1 MGTSAEPV
9 SRRIEQE
16 AVSEAGERSSII
28 KADKK
33 AGKLVGP
40 YLVGE
45 LIGEGTQGKVKEAV
59 HSETL
64 RRVAIKIVNKLQLRK
79 IKNAEENMKRELKIH
94 RRLKHEHVVELL
106 EVLEVRKPDKE
117 KQYIVLELINGGS
130 LQDILDEL
138 PTHVLPVR
146 LAARIGRQLFRGLEY
161 IHSKGVVHRD
171 IKPSNLMVTSD
182 GVLKITDLGVAE
194 LLDECAPPA
203 ARPPAARPPPPPPP
217 PPPPRRRRRRR
228 APPPP
233 APASL
238 AIVPQVRAGRH
249 VLEVARQPRL
259 PAAGGGVGLAAVFRV
274 QGGRLGEW
282 RRSSSPR
289 RAACPSRGRAHPAV
303 REHLEGRFRDADG
316 RVQPEL
322 RLAHLLRLFARP
334 PQGRPGRAVRISDGA
349 SSTAPRPRRLTHTS
363 RTPLLLPLQTLG
375 RRRAAAPVALG
386 RRRRRRLR
394 RRR

>member
-9 SRRIEQE
+9 PRRIEQE

-194 LLDECAPPA
+194 LLDECA
-203 ARPPAARPPPPPPP
+203 ARP
-217 PPPPRRRRRRR
+217 
-228 APPPP
+228 
-233 APASL
+233 
-238 AIVPQVRAGRH
+238 
-249 VLEVARQPRL
+249 
-259 PAAGGGVGLAAVFRV
+259 
-274 QGGRLGEW
+274 
-282 RRSSSPR
+282 
-289 RAACPSRGRAHPAV
+289 AACPP
-303 REHLEGRFRDADG
+303 
-316 RVQPEL
+316 
-322 RLAHLLRLFARP
+322 ARP
-334 PQGRPGRAVRISDGA
+334 AWPACLKKVPGEKI
-349 SSTAPRPRRLTHTS
+349 H
-363 RTPLLLPLQTLG
+363 
-375 RRRAAAPVALG
+375 
-386 RRRRRRLR
+386 
-394 RRR
+394 

>member
-138 PTHVLPVR
+138 PTRVLPSASPR
-146 LAARIGRQLFRGLEY
+146 ASAASSSAGWSTSL
-161 IHSKGVVHRD
+161 KGVHRD

-182 GVLKITDLGVAE
+182 GMLKIMTSASPSCWTVRRP
-194 LLDECAPPA
+194 PPA
-203 ARPPAARPPPPPPP
+203 RPPARPPAAAAA
-217 PPPPRRRRRRR
+217 PPPPRRRRRARR
-228 APPPP
+228 RPRRRLPRH
-233 APASL
+233 
-238 AIVPQVRAGRH
+238 RAAGTRRTTR
-249 VLEVARQPRL
+249 ARSRAAARL
-259 PAAGGGVGLAAVFRV
+259 PAAEVASGSQQFSG
-274 QGGRLGEW
+274 
-282 RRSSSPR
+282 
-289 RAACPSRGRAHPAV
+289 SRWTS
-303 REHLEGRFRDADG
+303 G
-316 RVQPEL
+316 RV
-322 RLAHLLRLFARP
+322 
-334 PQGRPGRAVRISDGA
+334 G
-349 SSTAPRPRRLTHTS
+349 
-363 RTPLLLPLQTLG
+363 
-375 RRRAAAPVALG
+375 
-386 RRRRRRLR
+386 
-394 RRR
+394 

>member
-9 SRRIEQE
+9 PRRIEQE

-106 EVLEVRKPDKE
+106 EVLEIKKPDKE

-161 IHSKGVVHRD
+161 IHSKGCPKDIPEDFREGEAYAHRGHSVD
-171 IKPSNLMVTSD
+171 AYMAALCNDSVQFPTRLALIKWLHERGYSLEGSYAMEVALKDDDLPMVGALMALGVPFDADFFTSD
-182 GVLKITDLGVAE
+182 RWNQYETRADQCYESYAVVEWARNQGWEIPKDKWPNGPTVPNTLAE
-194 LLDECAPPA
+194 
-203 ARPPAARPPPPPPP
+203 
-217 PPPPRRRRRRR
+217 
-228 APPPP
+228 
-233 APASL
+233 
-238 AIVPQVRAGRH
+238 
-249 VLEVARQPRL
+249 
-259 PAAGGGVGLAAVFRV
+259 
-274 QGGRLGEW
+274 
-282 RRSSSPR
+282 
-289 RAACPSRGRAHPAV
+289 
-303 REHLEGRFRDADG
+303 
-316 RVQPEL
+316 
-322 RLAHLLRLFARP
+322 
-334 PQGRPGRAVRISDGA
+334 
-349 SSTAPRPRRLTHTS
+349 
-363 RTPLLLPLQTLG
+363 
-375 RRRAAAPVALG
+375 
-386 RRRRRRLR
+386 
-394 RRR
+394 

>member
-1 MGTSAEPV
+1 LRNSCALLGTSAEPV
-9 SRRIEQE
+9 PRRIEQE

-106 EVLEVRKPDKE
+106 EVLEIKKPDKE

-194 LLDECAPPA
+194 LLDEYAQDDTCSKSRGSPAFQPPEVA
-203 ARPPAARPPPPPPP
+203 SGSQQFSGFKVDVWASGVTLFLATSGRVPFEGSSLIQLFENISKGDFEMPTGASHPNFTSPTFCDFLRGLLKVSWTERLSTADALQHPWLSGADGGDASEDADEWSEE
-217 PPPPRRRRRRR
+217 RRRF
-228 APPPP
+228 
-233 APASL
+233 
-238 AIVPQVRAGRH
+238 
-249 VLEVARQPRL
+249 VLGIAR
-259 PAAGGGVGLAAVFRV
+259 
-274 QGGRLGEW
+274 
-282 RRSSSPR
+282 
-289 RAACPSRGRAHPAV
+289 RGRASILKTIATSLDEEAPEDIRRHRRGSSKDAV
-303 REHLEGRFRDADG
+303 EGC
-316 RVQPEL
+316 
-322 RLAHLLRLFARP
+322 
-334 PQGRPGRAVRISDGA
+334 
-349 SSTAPRPRRLTHTS
+349 
-363 RTPLLLPLQTLG
+363 TLS
-375 RRRAAAPVALG
+375 
-386 RRRRRRLR
+386 
-394 RRR
+394 

>member
-9 SRRIEQE
+9 PRRIEQE

-106 EVLEVRKPDKE
+106 EVLEIKKPDKE

-194 LLDECAPPA
+194 LLDECAARPAACPP
-203 ARPPAARPPPPPPP
+203 ARPPAA
-217 PPPPRRRRRRR
+217 
-228 APPPP
+228 AAAAAATPPPP
-233 APASL
+233 AP
-238 AIVPQVRAGRH
+238 P
-249 VLEVARQPRL
+249 PPL
-259 PAAGGGVGLAAVFRV
+259 PASATNPSSGDRTFR
-274 QGGRLGEW
+274 
-282 RRSSSPR
+282 SPR
-289 RAACPSRGRAHPAV
+289 RTVGS
-303 REHLEGRFRDADG
+303 ADDCG
-316 RVQPEL
+316 SAYSSAL
-322 RLAHLLRLFARP
+322 TSGCRLASP
-334 PQGRPGRAVRISDGA
+334 
-349 SSTAPRPRRLTHTS
+349 
-363 RTPLLLPLQTLG
+363 
-375 RRRAAAPVALG
+375 
-386 RRRRRRLR
+386 
-394 RRR
+394 